1 MAAQAERGVDIDAAR
16 PRPEQVDYLTTK
28 NRLVHVNVPVR

>member
-1 MAAQAERGVDIDAAR
+1 MAAQAERGVDIDASR

-28 NRLVHVNVPVR
+28 NGLMHASAPVR